1 MTSITSE
8 AHAVLKRL
16 EQDQGDLK
24 SQLAIIRISEPISD
38 VGSYSSP
45 SKRGSD
51 VSVSNLNDPTPASL
65 EADLTHYK
73 VRPDN
78 TIAPVR
84 RAYRVSQELFSKLRF
99 SYLEQVTKEK
109 FLRAIV
115 DDPPLV
121 VGHNENVE
129 LETQLAEVKAE
140 LKSRKEDARLT
151 IEEMEKIGRDLAR
164 RYKNVEVQMEQLSTL
179 PDSIENLESTIAGL
193 RAKQVANMD
202 SSDPRA
208 SQNLPLP
215 ATAKLLAEREAEL
228 AALNRQIAAVQN
240 TLPRKTREA
249 EAIERECIVLDRR
262 RAEAL
267 TKAREAERK
276 KQQGES
282 DGLEEMGRWYRGA
295 EETLKEVVGV
305 EG

>member
-73 VRPDN
+73 
-78 TIAPVR
+78 
-84 RAYRVSQELFSKLRF
+84 ELFSKLRF

>member
-1 MTSITSE
+1 MANASSE
-8 AHAVLKRL
+8 ALEALKRL
-16 EQDQGDLK
+16 EQDHGDLK
-24 SQLAIIRISEPISD
+24 THLAIVRISEPISSEAGD
-38 VGSYSSP
+38 VNASP
-45 SKRGSD
+45 LKRSSD
-51 VSVSNLNDPTPASL
+51 VSVSKLDNPTPGSL
-65 EADLTHYK
+65 EADLSHYK
-73 VRPDN
+73 
-78 TIAPVR
+78 
-84 RAYRVSQELFSKLRF
+84 ELFSKLRF

-140 LKSRKEDARLT
+140 LKARKEEARVM
-151 IEEMEKIGRDLAR
+151 IEEMEQMGRDLAK
-164 RYKNVEVQMEQLSTL
+164 RYTNVELQLTQLSTL
-179 PDSIENLESTIAGL
+179 PDSIENLESTVAGL

-202 SSDPRA
+202 PSDPSNTSS

-215 ATAKLLAEREAEL
+215 ATMNLLSEREAEL
-228 AALNRQIAAVQN
+228 AALNRQLAAVQN

-249 EAIERECIVLDRR
+249 EAIERECSVLERR
-262 RAEAL
+262 KAEAI
-267 TKAREAERK
+267 TQAREARRK

-295 EETLKEVVGV
+295 EETLKEMIGVG
-305 EG
+305 G

>member
-1 MTSITSE
+1 MANTSSE
-8 AHAVLKRL
+8 ALEVLRSL
-16 EQDQGDLK
+16 EQEQGDLK
-24 SQLAIIRISEPISD
+24 KHLAIIRISEPISAEG
-38 VGSYSSP
+38 VESSTSP
-45 SKRGSD
+45 AKRGSD

-73 VRPDN
+73 
-78 TIAPVR
+78 
-84 RAYRVSQELFSKLRF
+84 ELFSKLRF

-115 DDPPLV
+115 GDPPVV

-140 LKSRKEDARLT
+140 LKASKEEASAM
-151 IEEMEKIGRDLAR
+151 IAEMEKMGRDLAS
-164 RYKNVEVQMEQLSTL
+164 RYKTVQLQMTQLSTL
-179 PDSIENLESTIAGL
+179 PNAIQNLESTIAGL
-193 RAKQVANMD
+193 RARQVANMD
-202 SSDPRA
+202 SAGPSNTSS

-215 ATAKLLAEREAEL
+215 ATLTRLSEREAEL
-228 AALNRQIAAVQN
+228 AALNRQLAAVQN

-249 EAIERECIVLDRR
+249 EAMEREISVLERR
-262 RAEAL
+262 KEETIAQ
-267 TKAREAERK
+267 AREAQRK
-276 KQQGES
+276 KQEGES

-295 EETLKEVVGV
+295 EETLKEIVGV